1 MPKKIIIVIL
11 LHDFVFVTKY
21 NHGIYSKISEPS
33 KTHFL
38 TLKSNALTSAR
49 NDHHAFQNPLLSK
62 KEATTKT
69 TLASIYLVKNTR
81 ITSATNNLVSTTKVK
96 RKTSD
101 PPPSLETSSPQSQNT
116 TEVATTT
123 PEADA
128 AAEAATTI
136 AKLIA
141 TTESKSTTELTTE
154 TTSTEQPE
162 GSVRIMINGT
172 INCTAELSSTS
183 LPLNVTF
190 NDTDNLEKITKES
203 HPRIPLI
210 DVSNLE
216 DHTFSPND
224 IITDRTLNGEFDES
238 ESFVINVTSSLTA
251 NTSQTSTTKP
261 LTVKPTPIV
270 TKVSMTD
277 IAETLNSSKKTK
289 GDYDYDYPEP
299 TLPPSLPNLK

>member
-1 MPKKIIIVIL
+1 MP
-11 LHDFVFVTKY
+11 
-21 NHGIYSKISEPS
+21 
-33 KTHFL
+33 HFL
-38 TLKSNALTSAR
+38 GLTSNTLTSAR
-49 NDHHAFQNPLLSK
+49 NDHQVVQNPLPSK
-62 KEATTKT
+62 KDASTKT

-81 ITSATNNLVSTTKVK
+81 ISSATNNLVSTTKVK

-101 PPPSLETSSPQSQNT
+101 PPPPVETSSPPSQNT
-116 TEVATTT
+116 TEVAPAKTTEE
-123 PEADA
+123 P
-128 AAEAATTI
+128 TTV

-141 TTESKSTTELTTE
+141 TTESTPTTEFTTE

-190 NDTDNLEKITKES
+190 NDTDRLEKISLES

-224 IITDRTLNGEFDES
+224 IITDRNVNSGFDEN
-238 ESFVINVTSSLTA
+238 ESFVINVTSSLRT
-251 NTSQTSTTKP
+251 NTSHASTTKP
-261 LTVKPTPIV
+261 PTVKPTPFV
-270 TKVSMTD
+270 TKVSIPTD
-277 IAETLNSSKKTK
+277 VAEALNSSKKTK
-289 GDYDYDYPEP
+289 GDYDYDYTEP